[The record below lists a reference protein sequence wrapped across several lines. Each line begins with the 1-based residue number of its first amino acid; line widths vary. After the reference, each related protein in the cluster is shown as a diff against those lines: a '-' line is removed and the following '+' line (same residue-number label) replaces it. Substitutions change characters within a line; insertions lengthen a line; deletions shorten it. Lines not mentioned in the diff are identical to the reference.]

1 MIRLTTDAP
10 LSLIDGEAPFVLTR
24 PLHLVFGPDEPFTG
38 DLEKTCRDFL
48 ERTHDYW
55 MEWVRRL
62 SISYDWQEAII
73 RAAITLKLS
82 NFDETGARHRRA
94 YHLDS
99 GSAGHRPHL
108 GLPLL
113 LAA

>member
-1 MIRLTTDAP
+1 M
-10 LSLIDGEAPFVLTR
+10 
-24 PLHLVFGPDEPFTG
+24 FGPDEPFTG
-38 DLEKTCRDFL
+38 DLQSTCRDFV

-55 MEWVRRL
+55 LEWVRRL

-82 NFDETGARHRRA
+82 NFDETGAVVRGTH
-94 YHLDS
+94 HLDA
-99 GSAGHRPHL
+99 GSAASGPHL
-108 GLPLL
+108 GLSLL